1 MIVRKLTR
9 LTRKERSL
17 LVRVGLRVVAVRVGL
32 WAVPKSLVRRSL
44 ERATTRGGEPSL
56 DATEL
61 ERLSWA
67 VSAVSRRVPGAT
79 CLVQALATDW
89 LLRDIGEPADLR
101 IGVVKSGDGGV
112 QAHAWVE
119 CQGRVVAGKIA
130 RLSRYSVLHGTRR

>member
-1 MIVRKLTR
+1 

-17 LVRVGLRVVAVRVGL
+17 LVRVGLRVVAVRVGM
-32 WAVPKSLVRRSL
+32 WAAPKALVRRSIERETARRPETVL
-44 ERATTRGGEPSL
+44 ES
-56 DATEL
+56 DEL

-67 VSAVSRRVPGAT
+67 VAVVSRRIPGAT

-101 IGVVKSGDGGV
+101 IGVVRSGDGAV

-130 RLSRYSVLHGTRR
+130 RLSRYSVLQGTRR